1 MLNAINKIIDLVK
14 NSSSINVTIVCF
26 ALVVIIKII
35 LKKVDTI
42 KAGKDGIELSKET
55 FQKDNRTV
63 MVEIMNFT
71 WKINSELA
79 DGESFYKKL
88 VRREIKDQLY
98 WYSNIMKTEY
108 LGLLKQKY
116 NDDYRLTYASFTAT
130 LDGQCYMKMLQVFM
144 DLYEHNH
151 ITNLDEEQLKN
162 KAHALYEQCT
172 IIFKELFMEPWL
184 EEMCDYN
191 DLKETCQ
198 KLSPKV
204 EEMCY
209 NSLIAVRNTLR
220 QLYSLRTALQNVRNA
235 TSCWIIEKGLL
246 PPEAEGLAEN
256 FFEPNKGLNV
266 DNVNKY
272 LDLIKL

>member
-1 MLNAINKIIDLVK
+1 MLKTALDFIQ
-14 NSSSINVTIVCF
+14 NSSSVNVGIVSI
-26 ALVVIIKII
+26 AIIVIVKIIIK
-35 LKKVDTI
+35 KMDNF

-71 WKINSELA
+71 WKINSELTE
-79 DGESFYKKL
+79 GEQFYKKL
-88 VRREIKDQLY
+88 IRREIKDQFY
-98 WYSNIMKTEY
+98 WYSNVMKTEY
-108 LGLLKQKY
+108 LGLLKEKY
-116 NDDYRLTYASFTAT
+116 GQDYRLTYSSFTAT
-130 LDGQCYMKMLQVFM
+130 LDGQCYMKMLQIFM

-151 ITNLDEEQLKN
+151 ITQLSEPELRN
-162 KAHALYEQCT
+162 KASELYQQCT
-172 IIFKELFMEPWL
+172 IVFKELFMEPWL
-184 EEMCDYN
+184 EEMCDYE
-191 DLKETCQ
+191 DLKATCQ

-209 NSLIAVRNTLR
+209 KSLISVRDTLK
-220 QLYSLRTALQNVRNA
+220 QLYALRTALQNVRNQ

-246 PPEAEGLAEN
+246 PPEAESLAEN

-272 LDLIKL
+272 LKLIEL